1 MDLTCG
7 VNKIDPELLALYKPE
22 TKQANIPWDP
32 EYMVYTP
39 NELKATTLEII
50 TQELI
55 NRKLIYE
62 TLLFF

>member
-1 MDLTCG
+1 MDLTRG
-7 VNKIDPELLALYKPE
+7 VNKIDPELLALYKPD

-39 NELKATTLEII
+39 YELKASALEII
-50 TQELI
+50 IQELI
-55 NRKLIYE
+55 NQKLIYE